1 MGGGS
6 RQVLKDSLLLFN
18 ALVPVP
24 GLQRTLVW
32 SSANSFLGLADFDN
46 GGLGPPVMF
55 ELSTN
60 NGLCFCVYPT

>member
-32 SSANSFLGLADFDN
+32 S
-46 GGLGPPVMF
+46 
-55 ELSTN
+55 
-60 NGLCFCVYPT
+60 